1 MEILLIIAIGTLNI
15 VCFFVGAKV
24 GQETGRG
31 EEIQLPK
38 LKSPVQACREH
49 RAKKEAEMEQ
59 DRMAAIMRNIDKYD
73 GTSNGQEDV
82 PGTGR

>member
-1 MEILLIIAIGTLNI
+1 MEILMIIAIGAMNI
-15 VCFFVGAKV
+15 VCLLVGARV

-38 LKSPVQACREH
+38 LKSPVQACREY
-49 RAKKEAEMEQ
+49 RARKEAEMEQ
-59 DRMAAIMRNIDKYD
+59 DRMATIMRNIDKYD

>member
-1 MEILLIIAIGTLNI
+1 MEILLIIVIGTLNI

-31 EEIQLPK
+31 EEIRLPK
-38 LKSPVQACREH
+38 LKSPAQAYREN
-49 RAKKEAEMEQ
+49 RAAKEAAMEQ
-59 DRMAAIMRNIDKYD
+59 DRLATIMKNIERYD

>member
-1 MEILLIIAIGTLNI
+1 MEILMIIAIGAMNI
-15 VCFFVGAKV
+15 VCLLVGARV

-49 RAKKEAEMEQ
+49 RARKEAEMEQ